1 MSIIFFYL
9 VIELEKDVKRKCKDK
24 NENQFNN
31 NQKTVYKTKMQ
42 IN

>member
-31 NQKTVYKTKMQ
+31 N
-42 IN
+42 